1 MASAPTPS
9 PSSSRQRSVIL
20 VVIGVLTLGLVNIV
34 RAVSLYRLSDL
45 QLELG
50 VSLDP
55 RLRMILSIIWAAI
68 LIASAIVIWMRK
80 PRTRIVVPVIL
91 AVYAIYR
98 LAIIGIYAQSEY
110 ARSNQLVTV
119 VLYSGV
125 ILFAVWALNRRA
137 SRKYF
142 TEDLE
147 GRKTDSRPSASST

>member
-1 MASAPTPS
+1 
-9 PSSSRQRSVIL
+9 
-20 VVIGVLTLGLVNIV
+20 
-34 RAVSLYRLSDL
+34 
-45 QLELG
+45 
-50 VSLDP
+50 
-55 RLRMILSIIWAAI
+55 MILSIIWAAI